1 MAVLKN
7 RMLDLKNGK
16 HHGVIGDK
24 CSNVSNN
31 INIIIYAYNLLCYGI
46 MSYIFIEKNITYGN
60 INYI

>member
-1 MAVLKN
+1 
-7 RMLDLKNGK
+7 MLDLKNGK